1 MNNLAERASK
11 EPTASPRFLSAPA
24 VAHLL
29 GIDHSKV
36 LRWIASGELPAIDVS
51 QNHGGRPRWRV
62 DPADLDSFLLR
73 RRTRSAPAAG
83 PRRQRMPNR
92 IVEYF

>member
-1 MNNLAERASK
+1 MNNLLDRASK
-11 EPTASPRFLSAPA
+11 KATTSPRFLSAPA
-24 VAHLL
+24 VAEWL
-29 GIDHSKV
+29 GVDHSKV

-62 DPADLDSFLLR
+62 DPADLESFLLR

-83 PRRQRMPNR
+83 PRRRRMPNR